1 MMGNVKIVTDST
13 CDLPISLVEGLDILV
28 IPCYV
33 NMNGK
38 SYLDGIELSRE
49 NFFKALPTANPLPTT
64 SAPGMDAFIKAYQK
78 LADEGADGI
87 ISIHIS
93 ETLSNINN
101 VAKIAAEAFDAVP
114 VRVIDSGQL
123 SMGLGVLALVGAKL
137 AKEGASLDEVEA
149 EILRKKPLTNAF
161 AKLETLEYLRRGGRL
176 SFAMQGIGNLLEIKP
191 ITKMSNGISGVEMK
205 RTRKKA
211 HQRFLEIARELGP
224 AEIVGIIHADAY
236 QGALQVRDELQDI
249 WPGIDPIISFVTPA
263 IGAHVGPGTICI
275 VSIQKEIH
283 KPLFESKFT
292 NLRDQVNKF
301 RNNISGKS
309 NKEQEH

>member
-1 MMGNVKIVTDST
+1 MMGNIKIVTDTT
-13 CDLPISLVEGLDILV
+13 CDLPISLVEEFDILV

-49 NFFKALPTANPLPTT
+49 SFFKSLPTAKPLPTT

-78 LADEGADGI
+78 LADAGADGI

-101 VAKIAAEAFDAVP
+101 VAKIAADAFDAVP

-137 AKEGASLDEVEA
+137 AKEGASLDMVEA

-191 ITKMSNGISGVEMK
+191 ITKMRDGISGVEMK

-236 QGALQVRDELQDI
+236 QNALQVRDELKDI
-249 WPGIDPIISFVTPA
+249 WPGIEPIISFVTPA

-275 VSIQKEIH
+275 VSIQKEIN

-292 NLRDQVNKF
+292 NIRERIKRFQ
-301 RNNISGKS
+301 NNIPGMK
-309 NKEQEH
+309 N